1 MSRLHA
7 ASFCQKEVAEATKKK
22 EKRESEEDDKKTKD
36 KMEGEQRKENILRG
50 GLSEQKRVEGEL
62 GLSPSVEEDVK
73 NGQKKEIQLLTS
85 ETSKNN
91 KNSVTATNDTKVNL
105 ICMKAVNNTEGIKI
119 NGNGSKIEEESKIN
133 GNGRKIEEERCQRES
148 LSPALVSTL
157 ESFLHRKV
165 DMQQNILYVQLY
177 IQDM

>member
-1 MSRLHA
+1 M
-7 ASFCQKEVAEATKKK
+7 
-22 EKRESEEDDKKTKD
+22 
-36 KMEGEQRKENILRG
+36 
-50 GLSEQKRVEGEL
+50 SEQKRVEGEL

-133 GNGRKIEEERCQRES
+133 RNGRKIEEERCHRES

-157 ESFLHRKV
+157 ESFLQRKV
-165 DMQQNILYVQLY
+165 DM
-177 IQDM
+177 